1 MAHLRT
7 LLVSAAAIAL
17 TFGLQFPDPNLVGE
31 PSPLP
36 NVTVLAANDEQSG
49 QPQAQTEE
57 NADES
62 TKMGEETGTQTGNQP
77 VPRER
82 H

>member
-1 MAHLRT
+1 MTHLKT
-7 LLVSAAAIAL
+7 LLVSAVAIAL
-17 TFGLQFPDPNLVGE
+17 TFGLQFPDPKLIGA

-36 NVTVLAANDEQSG
+36 NDGVAVLATNDEQSA

-62 TKMGEETGTQTGNQP
+62 AKMGKESGTQTGNQP
-77 VPRER
+77 VP
-82 H
+82 